1 MITYPKILLLISAL
15 LFASP
20 LWAAELEVVVD
31 PTTAKIDFTLGA
43 TMHTVEGSLK
53 LKSGEV
59 RFDPAKGV
67 MVGKLVIDATSATT
81 SNEGRDKKMHAEV
94 LESAK
99 YAEMVFVPQKLVGT
113 VKLEGESDVSMEGTL
128 TIHGSEHALSIPLK
142 VNVNGN
148 RTTAKGSFK
157 IPFVEW
163 GMSDPSVFILRVDK
177 FVTVNI
183 AVAGAIQPAP
193 PQ

>member
-1 MITYPKILLLISAL
+1 MNTHPRFLLLITAL

-20 LWAAELEVVVD
+20 LLAAELEVVID

-59 RFDPAKGV
+59 RFDQATGV
-67 MVGKLVIDATSATT
+67 MVGKLVIDATSASTQ
-81 SNEGRDKKMHAEV
+81 NEGRDKKMHAEV
-94 LESAK
+94 LESGK
-99 YAEMVFVPQKLVGT
+99 YGEMVFVPKKVVGA
-113 VKLEGESDVSMEGTL
+113 VKLEGESDVTMEGTL

-148 RTTAKGSFK
+148 RTTAKGTFK

-163 GMSDPSVFILRVDK
+163 GMSDPSVFILRVEK

>member
-1 MITYPKILLLISAL
+1 MTTFQKLLLLTSL
-15 LFASP
+15 LLCASP
-20 LWAAELEVVVD
+20 VLAADLEVVID
-31 PTTAKIDFTLGA
+31 PTTAKVDFTLGA

-59 RFDPAKGV
+59 RFDPTTGV
-67 MVGKLVIDATSATT
+67 MLGKLVIDATSASTQ
-81 SNEGRDKKMHAEV
+81 NEGRDKKMHAEV

-99 YAEMVFVPQKLVGT
+99 YAQMVYVPKKIVGT
-113 VKLEGESDVSMEGTL
+113 VNLEGESEVTIEGTL
-128 TIHGSEHALSIPLK
+128 AIHGSEHALSIPLK
-142 VNVNGN
+142 VSVNGN
-148 RTTAKGSFK
+148 RTTAKGSFQ

-163 GMSDPSVFILRVDK
+163 GMKDPSVFILRVEK
-177 FVTVNI
+177 FVTVKI